1 MAFTESELVPIRE
14 AMAEFIDHHRP
25 PEHLR
30 QQVDLDWRIEGQ
42 SVVIFNIRPALVS
55 PERKI
60 EDAVAKA
67 TYVRRAKE
75 WKIFWQ
81 RADLKWHSYPPYPE
95 AVLFE
100 EFLAVVDEDESSC
113 FWG

>member
-14 AMAEFIDHHRP
+14 AMADFIARHRP
-25 PEHLR
+25 PETMRHRL
-30 QQVDLDWRIEGQ
+30 DLDWRIEGQ
-42 SVVIFNIRPALVS
+42 SVVVFNVRAALLA
-55 PERKI
+55 PGRKI
-60 EDAVAKA
+60 EEAVAKA

-75 WKIFWQ
+75 WKIYWQ
-81 RADLKWHSYPPYPE
+81 RADLKWHSYPPYPA

-100 EFLAVVDEDESSC
+100 EFLAVVEEDESGC